1 MDSIKLKAM
10 AKINLGLDVVRRR
23 PDGYHD
29 VRMIMQS
36 INLYD
41 SITITKTKSPKI
53 TVKTNLSYLPTNEN
67 NLVYKA
73 ADLLISEFQITE
85 GVYINLEK
93 HIPVAAGLAGGSSDA
108 AATLIGINKLFR
120 LGLSKRELMKRGVK
134 LGADIP
140 FCILRGTALSEGIG
154 EVLTPLSPMPKCHI
168 LIAKPD
174 ISVSTKFVYENLKLN
189 EDTIHPDIDG
199 MVNLLTEQNLLGIS
213 KKLSNVLEQVT
224 ITKYPVI
231 HEIKEF
237 MIKHGALNSLMSGSG
252 PTVYGLFE
260 DKELAY
266 QAKKELAKTGL
277 AKDIVVTS
285 CFNMKK
291 K

>member
-1 MDSIKLKAM
+1 
-10 AKINLGLDVVRRR
+10 
-23 PDGYHD
+23 
-29 VRMIMQS
+29 
-36 INLYD
+36 
-41 SITITKTKSPKI
+41 
-53 TVKTNLSYLPTNEN
+53 
-67 NLVYKA
+67 
-73 ADLLISEFQITE
+73 
-85 GVYINLEK
+85 
-93 HIPVAAGLAGGSSDA
+93 
-108 AATLIGINKLFR
+108 
-120 LGLSKRELMKRGVK
+120 MKRGVK